1 MAQQIGIIDQHG
13 QVHQAAVGL
22 ETLAEAKAG
31 GFKHVPAML
40 NARFPT
46 RKDQPTAS
54 QQLYA
59 QMGAGQKNLKMNYA
73 LQGQGFTAGAVT
85 EDGSIAGRLVALP
98 YLMDTLENKLTA
110 SDYGIQAL
118 FNRKAAVIDSING
131 TKFDRPFLNFSK
143 PEGARSRAISQLSE
157 PASMLTLT
165 TSDKSWKIA
174 GSSIGM
180 EISDEAAA
188 ATSLDIVSLSMTR
201 QAEVEALERIEQQLL
216 AFLNGDTDLDMLA
229 ELPGTPGWD
238 WDGKVL
244 RFRSGNEV
252 KAPRWFIDGLP
263 SQPLDGELWLG
274 RGRFERL
281 SGIVRREV
289 PEDAEWRQVR
299 YMIFELPGA
308 PGTFR
313 ERAAAMRQ
321 LVQQQNVSWL
331 REIEQ
336 FSVVDRED
344 LLKKF
349 KAIVKAGGE
358 GLMLHKADAFYETGR
373 GDTLLKMKPADD
385 AEAVVIGHLPGKGKH
400 AGVLGALRVR
410 TPDGREFSLGGGFT
424 DEQRRN
430 PPAVGATVTY
440 RYHDLTRHGLPRF
453 ASFLRLRNEP

>member
-13 QVHQAAVGL
+13 QIHQAAVGL
-22 ETLAEAKAG
+22 EALAEAKAG

-143 PEGARSRAISQLSE
+143 PEGARSRAIAQLSE

-201 QAEVEALERIEQQLL
+201 QAEVESLERIEQQLL

-229 ELPGTPGWD
+229 LSTVTGAVKNAKADLDTSLTVAGTLSQKAWVNWLFYGSRVRRID
-238 WDGKVL
+238 TVITDLAGAL
-244 RFRSGNEV
+244 AIENRSGRPNV
-252 KAPRWFIDGLP
+252 LGDNGTSKRIDTLENVVNP
-263 SQPLDGELWLG
+263 TWPDQVDVIISQDPNWPANTIVGFDS
-274 RGRFERL
+274 RYAYHIVNSTTL
-281 SGIVRREV
+281 S
-289 PEDAEWRQVR
+289 
-299 YMIFELPGA
+299 Y
-308 PGTFR
+308 T
-313 ERAAAMRQ
+313 AM
-321 LVQQQNVSWL
+321 
-331 REIEQ
+331 EQ
-336 FSVVDRED
+336 F
-344 LLKKF
+344 
-349 KAIVKAGGE
+349 AIRRS
-358 GLMLHKADAFYETGR
+358 T
-373 GDTLLKMKPADD
+373 KMRIDNGSIAYRLFDD
-385 AEAVVIGHLPGKGKH
+385 AWQ
-400 AGVLGALRVR
+400 VL
-410 TPDGREFSLGGGFT
+410 TT
-424 DEQRRN
+424 
-430 PPAVGATVTY
+430 TV
-440 RYHDLTRHGLPRF
+440 
-453 ASFLRLRNEP
+453 